1 VESAV
6 RIVPHTL
13 NKLQILKH
21 LLIVEQAQ
29 ILAVNGM
36 DVMEAL
42 YLVETIDVTILEST
56 AL

>member
-1 VESAV
+1 
-6 RIVPHTL
+6 
-13 NKLQILKH
+13 
-21 LLIVEQAQ
+21 VEQAQ